1 MLRSF
6 HMPVT
11 LLIVLLVNSIFANG
25 SGLASP
31 AAGQKYLL
39 AVGINNYREKPL
51 RGAVN
56 DAVGI
61 RETLIS
67 RFGFAPGDTTL
78 LTDSSATRAGII
90 GSIVRYSNVVERG
103 DLFVFFYSGHGTLF
117 ADSSSSLRDEEA
129 ILDLSSMRAQG
140 SVMQDGRY
148 DSTIVPFDIDNPNS
162 DRPWGNLIL
171 DDELNELFSRMTA
184 KGAFVLLL
192 SDSCHSGTLARSIAI
207 DERYKFID
215 PGKVL
220 GGRSPQPTAG
230 GYGRPLPKNSFNGLL
245 LAITSSKDNQY
256 SVDGRFDGRLQGMF
270 THVLL
275 RVISNSDPLITYQRL
290 FGQVQREVSE
300 MSSGAQTPSID
311 QRYFD
316 GGLDNP
322 VFSVGSESSSSLSS
336 TRVRVVLLSRNGE
349 TIPGGSIALFP
360 SGQRTLPD
368 RITGTNTLAVVKT
381 KENGEALTIV
391 SDSLNGDYLVKALAD
406 GFEVFTGQV
415 RVRNVRG
422 QATVVIV
429 LDPLPQ

>member
-6 HMPVT
+6 LKPAS
-11 LLIVLLVNSIFANG
+11 LLIVLLVNSIYAGG

-31 AAGQKYLL
+31 AAGRKHLL

-56 DAVGI
+56 DAVEI

-90 GSIVRYSNVVERG
+90 GSIVRAIDAVGRG
-103 DLFVFFYSGHGTLF
+103 DLFVFFYSGHGSLF

-129 ILDLSSMRAQG
+129 VLDLSSMRAQG

-148 DSTIVPFDIDNPNS
+148 DSTIVPFDVDSQNS

-171 DDELNELFSRMTA
+171 DDELYELFSRMTA
-184 KGAFVLLL
+184 RGAFVLLL

-220 GGRSPQPTAG
+220 GGRSPQPSG
-230 GYGRPLPKNSFNGLL
+230 DGYGRPLPKSAFNGLL
-245 LAITSSKDNQY
+245 LAITSSRDNQY
-256 SVDGRFDGRLQGMF
+256 SLDGRFGGRLQGMF

-275 RVISNSDPLITYQRL
+275 RVISNSDPSISYQRL
-290 FGQVQREVSE
+290 FSQVQREVNE
-300 MSSGAQTPSID
+300 MSSGAQTPFID

-316 GGLDNP
+316 GGLDSP
-322 VFSVGSESSSSLSS
+322 VFSVGSEVPSSLSS
-336 TRVRVVLLSRNGE
+336 TRVRFVLLSRSGE

-360 SGQRTLPD
+360 RGQRTLPA
-368 RITGTNTLAVVKT
+368 RITEMNTLAVVTT
-381 KENGEALTIV
+381 KENGEVQRMV

-422 QATVVIV
+422 QATVLIV
-429 LDPLPQ
+429 LDPTNP